1 MMNGAESVLP
11 KYISAHVI
19 ACMPHQ
25 RLQKLLREIQAEE
38 GDVRNLKAYC
48 DTLQGRMVC
57 EFEAPDGTVLAEW
70 LKARK
75 IAYQWIFRIEFF
87 AENGKVERYA

>member
-1 MMNGAESVLP
+1 MVDGAESVLP

-25 RLQKLLREIQAEE
+25 RLQKLLREIQAEKGE
-38 GDVRNLKAYC
+38 VLCLKAYC

-57 EFEAPDGTVLAEW
+57 EFEAPDGAVLAEW

-87 AENGKVERYA
+87 AENGEVERYA